1 MRVNIYSLQKT
12 FFEGEAVSVN
22 CQTEA
27 GEITVLDRHA
37 PLISVLRPGTI
48 TVVDSTGKSHYIQ
61 GNGGFLEFGA
71 KNQAIAV
78 IQEP

>member
-12 FFEGEAVSVN
+12 LFEGEAVSVN

-37 PLISVLRPGTI
+37 PLISVLRPGII
-48 TVVDSTGKSHYIQ
+48 TVVDTTGKAHYIQ
-61 GNGGFLEFGA
+61 GSGGFLEFGA
-71 KNQAIAV
+71 KNQATAV